1 MLMKPKFISLLFIF
15 SIFNLIGQTVDT
27 NAVDGKIY
35 VRTVVNSTVDLNNY
49 NNSDPILN
57 GVLSTY
63 GVTDIDL
70 PFGGLSGE
78 LDRTFEFTFSNISDV
93 NALIL
98 DLEALVY
105 VEYAEKKPLY
115 RTTAVPDDVQAS
127 Q

>member
-35 VRTVVNSTVDLNNY
+35 VRTVVNSAVDLNNY

-70 PFGGLSGE
+70 PFGGLSV
-78 LDRTFEFTFSNISDV
+78 DSVF
-93 NALIL
+93 
-98 DLEALVY
+98 Y
-105 VEYAEKKPLY
+105 P
-115 RTTAVPDDVQAS
+115 
-127 Q
+127 